1 MDREV
6 TSDRG
11 RMSGRLF
18 VVSGPSGVGKGTL
31 IARARAEVPRLE
43 LATSATTRPMRP
55 REQQG
60 REYHFL
66 SPDEF
71 QRRLQRGEFLEH
83 VEFAG
88 HRYGT
93 LRSEVERRLA
103 DGSNVI
109 LEIDVPGARE
119 IERQLPDSVLV
130 FIAPP
135 DVGDLEQRLIGR
147 GTNSPQDI
155 ATRLRIARSEL
166 EAGTDFRYVIVNDD
180 VERAAS
186 QLTELIRAALDE
198 ETR

>member
-1 MDREV
+1 
-6 TSDRG
+6 
-11 RMSGRLF
+11 MSGRLF

-43 LATSATTRPMRP
+43 LATSATTRPKRP
-55 REQQG
+55 SEQQG

-66 SPDEF
+66 TPDEF
-71 QRRLQRGEFLEH
+71 QRRLQAGEFLEH

-135 DVGDLEQRLIGR
+135 DVEDLEQRLIGR

-166 EAGTDFRYVIVNDD
+166 EAETDFRYVIVNDD
-180 VERAAS
+180 VERAAT

>member
-1 MDREV
+1 
-6 TSDRG
+6 
-11 RMSGRLF
+11 
-18 VVSGPSGVGKGTL
+18 
-31 IARARAEVPRLE
+31 
-43 LATSATTRPMRP
+43 MRP
-55 REQQG
+55 SETQG

-66 SPDEF
+66 SPEQF
-71 QRRLQRGEFLEH
+71 EQRLREGEFLEH

-135 DVGDLEQRLIGR
+135 DMGDLEQRLIGR
-147 GTNSPQDI
+147 GTNS
-155 ATRLRIARSEL
+155 S
-166 EAGTDFRYVIVNDD
+166 AGHRHPAADRQVRAGGGNRFSHVIVNDD

>member
-1 MDREV
+1 
-6 TSDRG
+6 
-11 RMSGRLF
+11 
-18 VVSGPSGVGKGTL
+18 
-31 IARARAEVPRLE
+31 
-43 LATSATTRPMRP
+43 MRP
-55 REQQG
+55 SEQQG

-119 IERQLPDSVLV
+119 IERQLPASVLV

>member
-1 MDREV
+1 
-6 TSDRG
+6 
-11 RMSGRLF
+11 MSGRLF

-43 LATSATTRPMRP
+43 LATSATTRPKRP
-55 REQQG
+55 SEQQG

-66 SPDEF
+66 TPDEF
-71 QRRLQRGEFLEH
+71 QRRLRAGEFLEH

-135 DVGDLEQRLIGR
+135 DMGDLEQRLIGR

-166 EAGTDFRYVIVNDD
+166 EAGTDFQYVIVNDD
-180 VERAAS
+180 VERAAT